1 MGLTLEQK
9 EKQLRRL
16 FFEQEGKCNICGK
29 AAYLE
34 MPKHKPLA
42 AVRFRTGSSYGEPGR
57 TRPRVM
63 VHRKCAQERSDQITL
78 SQPIEVLWHL
88 SKRQPTEF
96 YEACSSTEELSA
108 HNTPVAGSTPAAP
121 TKFATVAQQVEQPT
135 CSGTVGGSIPSGGTS
150 SAPLAQRTE
159 HEDSTLGVA
168 GSNPA
173 GRAIPPA
180 HHQVTKDTEA
190 SQS

>member
-16 FFEQEGKCNICGK
+16 FFEQEGKCKICGK

-108 HNTPVAGSTPAAP
+108 HNTLVAGSTPAAP
-121 TKFATVAQQVEQPT
+121 TKFATLAQMAERPI
-135 CSGTVGGSIPSGGTS
+135 CNGEDAGSTPAGSS
-150 SAPLAQRTE
+150 NSAPLAQRTE

-173 GRAIPPA
+173 GRAITPA
-180 HHQVTKDTEA
+180 DHQPTEKTEA

>member
-16 FFEQEGKCNICGK
+16 FFEQEGKCKICGK

-135 CSGTVGGSIPSGGTS
+135 CSGTVGGSIPSGGTKSARS
-150 SAPLAQRTE
+150 SA
-159 HEDSTLGVA
+159 
-168 GSNPA
+168 GSEQGSSNSEV
-173 GRAIPPA
+173 GGSSPPA
-180 HHQVTKDTEA
+180 LANSLPPADRSDVENTR
-190 SQS
+190 